1 MSCGRLGPVS
11 SAPKVGACWVG
22 QPGFQFALSKA
33 VACGDLL
40 LFEAFWQEVAVSPE
54 ELPLREG
61 RLELAGPGAPL
72 HFASLRCSQ
81 GNLAAGALV

>member
-11 SAPKVGACWVG
+11 SAPNGGEARLIG

-40 LFEAFWQEVAVSPE
+40 LFEAFWQDQVAVST
-54 ELPLREG
+54 EG
-61 RLELAGPGAPL
+61 TADTLLEGET
-72 HFASLRCSQ
+72 
-81 GNLAAGALV
+81 